1 MASPVVAPS
10 TVVPEAATCAVSV
23 HDNVL
28 IAQAGAGDHAA
39 WAALVGRYLGPITG
53 YAWRMLGDQGEA
65 EDIAQETFLRLM
77 GKAAAWDAGGDATL
91 KTWLYR
97 VAINLCT
104 DRRRKHMPVLMDELP
119 ELPDGGARAVDERH
133 DRARVV
139 REALGRLP
147 ERQRAVLALVYYQG
161 LSNGEAAEML
171 KVSVEAVESLLS
183 RGRRALRAA
192 LIPLREEL
200 LGRD

>member
-1 MASPVVAPS
+1 MAPPVV
-10 TVVPEAATCAVSV
+10 VQEAAASAASV

-28 IAQAGAGDHAA
+28 IAQAGAGDRAA

-53 YAWRMLGDQGEA
+53 YAWHMLGDRGEA

-77 GKAAAWDAGGDATL
+77 GKAVAWDAEGDATL
-91 KTWLYR
+91 RTWLYR

-119 ELPDGGARAVDERH
+119 DLPDGGARAVDEGY
-133 DRARVV
+133 DRTRVV
-139 REALGRLP
+139 RDALGRLP

-171 KVSVEAVESLLS
+171 KTSVEAVESLLS

-192 LIPLREEL
+192 LIPLRDEL